1 MHVISKRSLREFWAI
16 HPASTQ
22 ALLHWHTTLE
32 HARVADFSALRTV
45 FNSVDWVSGYVAFNV
60 GGNKY
65 RVITDVVFR
74 SQTVFI
80 KHIFTHKEYD
90 SWRP

>member
-1 MHVISKRSLREFWAI
+1 MHVISKRPLRAFWTT
-16 HPASTQ
+16 HPAATS

-32 HARVADFSALRTV
+32 HAQATDFPALKAV
-45 FNSVDWVSGYVAFNV
+45 FNTVDWVDGYAVFNV

-65 RVITDVVFR
+65 RIIAEVVFR

-80 KHIFTHKEYD
+80 KHLFTHKEYD
-90 SWRP
+90 SWKP